1 MTTIRKTYS
10 PTFKAEVAQEV
21 LKGEMTINQIS
32 SDYGVHPNVIGK
44 WKRSA
49 VKSMPNAFDEEGR
62 THNQIAP
69 LKAEHQK
76 QKELLYAEIGR
87 LTTQLNCRPV
97 GTRKKCDTGLAHLD
111 QNGSGRAQS
120 RKP

>member
-1 MTTIRKTYS
+1 MTTKKIRKSYS

-21 LKGEMTINQIS
+21 LKGEKTINQIS

-44 WKRSA
+44 WKRYA

-62 THNQIAP
+62 TYNQIAA

-76 QKELLYAEIGR
+76 EKELLYAEIGR
-87 LTTQLNCRPV
+87 LVAP
-97 GTRKKCDTGLAHLD
+97 H
-111 QNGSGRAQS
+111 
-120 RKP
+120 